1 MKNKNV
7 FIYAFG
13 FLIICLVG
21 FLSLRFFYKNGLN
34 SNSQVNNSQPGS
46 ESSVMMREQL
56 LVKPHSAVKGP
67 SSAEVTL
74 VEFLD
79 PECESCAAMYPVVQK
94 IFNEYQD
101 KIKVVIRYMPYHP
114 NSKYVANILEGTKE
128 QGKYWETL
136 EVLFKNQELWGDHHN
151 PQPENIPQVLNSLK
165 LNDFEKILTEARAGK
180 FNKII
185 EEDFM
190 DGKALGVT
198 GTPTFF
204 VNGQM
209 VEELSYEGI
218 KVLLDKELTLLKK

>member
-21 FLSLRFFYKNGLN
+21 FLSLRFFYKNGSN
-34 SNSQVNNSQPGS
+34 SISQVNNSEAGS

>member
-7 FIYAFG
+7 FIYSFG
-13 FLIICLVG
+13 FLMICLVG
-21 FLSLRFFYKNGLN
+21 FLSLRFFYKNGSN
-34 SNSQVNNSQPGS
+34 SISQVNKSEAGS